1 MATQFSE
8 VIESFHSSFMD
19 KTEIPNSLEL
29 MWLKKAI
36 AEFSTEISPLEYNEE
51 LSEFSEILDQYVV
64 DTLATMMKVMYL
76 QRHYSKV
83 NKIASIVG
91 RDLSVN
97 SGMSL
102 SKYAED
108 ELTKTKAEL
117 EERLYNLK
125 PTAYN

>member
-1 MATQFSE
+1 MGTQLSE

-19 KTEIPNSLEL
+19 KTEIPESLEI
-29 MWLKKAI
+29 MWLKKAV
-36 AEFSTEISPLEYNEE
+36 AEYSTEISPLKYDEE
-51 LSEFSEILDQYVV
+51 TGSFSEDLGQYIIDV
-64 DTLATMMKVMYL
+64 LATMMKVMYL

-91 RDLSVN
+91 KDLSVN
-97 SGMSL
+97 GQGNL

-108 ELTKTKAEL
+108 ELSKTKLDLEL
-117 EERLYNLK
+117 MLSNLK

>member
-1 MATQFSE
+1 M
-8 VIESFHSSFMD
+8 
-19 KTEIPNSLEL
+19 
-29 MWLKKAI
+29 
-36 AEFSTEISPLEYNEE
+36 
-51 LSEFSEILDQYVV
+51 
-64 DTLATMMKVMYL
+64 

-91 RDLSVN
+91 KDLSVN